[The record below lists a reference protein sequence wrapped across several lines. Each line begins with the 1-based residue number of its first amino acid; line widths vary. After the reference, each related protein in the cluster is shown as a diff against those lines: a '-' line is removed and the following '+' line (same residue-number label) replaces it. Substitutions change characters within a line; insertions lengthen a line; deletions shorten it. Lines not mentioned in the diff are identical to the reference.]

1 MSTTEYTTPS
11 SPTRYF
17 VASAIWAAVII
28 PLAWLSSTFL
38 SIPGAFGAG
47 YFWLPQMAMPTGAY
61 FLGPW
66 GWLAAAVGT
75 FFGGMLSGSPFL
87 INIAQNPVPAFIAN
101 AFLFWLLLKLLNV
114 QVGEGFSGRAKR
126 NMTNVVAI
134 VVGTVIVAV
143 VAGFFI
149 GKATEAMGISSRWGY
164 IVVFLLTIPTW
175 YLLGV
180 PLNRHVISALVA
192 IIISSI
198 LSAVMGA
205 YAWSTIGEMG
215 PSAWTIVFPGWA
227 LGDIVAG
234 SLAVPLI
241 WTISDEMTR
250 RGLNWDKRIK

>member
-1 MSTTEYTTPS
+1 MAEATYTTPS
-11 SPTRYF
+11 SPTRFF

-47 YFWLPQMAMPTGAY
+47 YFWLPQMAMPTGAF

-75 FFGGMLSGSPFL
+75 FFGGMLAGSPLL
-87 INIAQNPVPAFIAN
+87 INIAQNPIPAFLAN
-101 AFLFWLLLKLLNV
+101 ALLFWVLLKLFRV
-114 QVGEGFSGRAKR
+114 RIGEGLMERKTRSLGS
-126 NMTNVVAI
+126 VIAI
-134 VVGTVIVAV
+134 VVGTIVVAV

-149 GKATEAMGISSRWGY
+149 GQATESLGISARWGY
-164 IVVFLLTIPTW
+164 LVVFLLTIPAW

-180 PLNRHVISALVA
+180 PFNAHVIGALVA
-192 IIISSI
+192 IIISSLI
-198 LSAVMGA
+198 SAAIGA
-205 YAWSTIGEMG
+205 YAWATIGEMG

-234 SLAVPLI
+234 SLAVPLM
-241 WTISDEMTR
+241 WTINDEMQH
-250 RGLNWDKRIK
+250 RGLNWESR